1 MGGLKRVDETCA
13 TRLAEPVGE
22 EVRRFIGAPG
32 APGAVFTTE
41 RQTIAP
47 TFYVVADAF
56 DANGNLLPIRE
67 MPLEL
72 RRAVSGME
80 VIIKNAAAGDGH
92 TDRIHKI
99 RF

>member
-1 MGGLKRVDETCA
+1 LKGDDLLRELMRISMSD
-13 TRLAEPVGE
+13 
-22 EVRRFIGAPG
+22 
-32 APGAVFTTE
+32 
-41 RQTIAP
+41 
-47 TFYVVADAF
+47 VADAF

-99 RF
+99 RFWDKVRALETLAKHLGLLSEHIKVDGDVELSWKL